1 MINNVMGKK
10 VKRGCLMHR
19 GEMSFGATVCK
30 TLRRMLSDHCLS
42 CLSVMFVYFGQTATW
57 IKIKLGTQLGL
68 GPSHI
73 VLDGDPAPLPKKG
86 LSPRFLAH
94 FYCGQTSGCI
104 KMPLGMEVG
113 LGPGD
118 LVLNGD
124 PAPPPP
130 KKGTAPNFWPMFIV
144 AKQLYVSRYHLVRR

>member
-1 MINNVMGKK
+1 MGKK

-73 VLDGDPAPLPKKG
+73 VLDGDPAPPPQKG
-86 LSPRFLAH
+86 AEPPIFGPFLLWPNVWMHQDATWYGSRPRPRRLSVKW
-94 FYCGQTSGCI
+94 GSSS
-104 KMPLGMEVG
+104 
-113 LGPGD
+113 
-118 LVLNGD
+118 
-124 PAPPPP
+124 PAP

-144 AKQLYVSRYHLVRR
+144 AKQLYVSRYNLVRT